1 MNQIGQEVEQ
11 KFQHSA
17 STFTG
22 WLRYFAAAV
31 SVCGGSVLAQ
41 EQVLLNY
48 WSILPQE
55 EAATNTPHVIRVIGE
70 KGAEYE
76 EEPLNPADIRNH
88 AAIKEACI
96 ARLQTVRRET
106 LRLSKEFEN
115 AGMTPAVAW
124 EKALQE
130 TCKVLTGN
138 VIGGVNAL
146 AWSALLPAWRQKAH
160 VLN

>member
-1 MNQIGQEVEQ
+1 MKTSMNKLGQKVEQ

-17 STFTG
+17 ITFTG

-31 SVCGGSVLAQ
+31 SVCGGSVQAQ

-55 EAATNTPHVIRVIGE
+55 EAVTNTPHVIRVIGE

-88 AAIKEACI
+88 AAIKEACV
-96 ARLQTVRRET
+96 ARLRALHGKAQSLAEEYV
-106 LRLSKEFEN
+106 S
-115 AGMTPAVAW
+115 AGTSPEIAY
-124 EKALQE
+124 EKAWVNA
-130 TCKVLTGN
+130 CKLFRVN
-138 VIGGVNAL
+138 VIGGG
-146 AWSALLPAWRQKAH
+146 
-160 VLN
+160 